1 MKLIVNKNQ
10 PWWALSLL
18 LAVQLGTASGA
29 AHAAPYTPTSD
40 AEVIETL
47 PGRAS
52 DPATRRVD
60 SLRKQLAARPD
71 DAALRVDIARRY
83 FDMAMAQGDP
93 RYVGYAAGALAPLN
107 NNTPGSGAQ
116 AVVGTVV
123 GAMMG
128 IKPADRSQRAEYFQV
143 RGMIEQ
149 FNHQF
154 DAALASLAQASQLNP
169 TSPEPL
175 LWRSAIYM
183 VQAKYPEAA
192 AECAKVKPLADPL
205 VGIGCSAYVDGSH
218 AGGLEAAF
226 NALSAAVKQYP
237 ASPPELLLWQ
247 YTRLAE
253 MALRLERFEA
263 AEGYYKSALKLG
275 IVDQFL
281 LGSYADLLLAR
292 KRPAEV
298 LTLLADWERSDIL
311 LLRLALAAKVSGDS
325 RAAGFAAQLR
335 DRFDAAARR
344 GDRLHEQEA
353 ARFELDIE
361 RNPKKALALASANYT
376 SQKEPRD
383 AEILMRA
390 ALGAGQAAQ
399 ARPALAWWRSSAH
412 QDANISNLANQ
423 LVAQGA
429 EK

>member
-1 MKLIVNKNQ
+1 MRFKKFTAILAIV
-10 PWWALSLL
+10 A
-18 LAVQLGTASGA
+18 LAVCLA
-29 AHAAPYTPTSD
+29 ATQSHAAPYTPASD
-40 AEVIETL
+40 ADVIERL

-52 DPATRRVD
+52 DPATRSVD

-93 RYVGYAAGALAPLN
+93 RYVGYAAGALRPLA
-107 NNTPGSGAQ
+107 NTMPSTPELA
-116 AVVGTVV
+116 
-123 GAMMG
+123 
-128 IKPADRSQRAEYFQV
+128 AEYFQV

-149 FNHQF
+149 FSHQF
-154 DAALASLAQASQLNP
+154 DPALASLAKAHQLNP
-169 TSPEPL
+169 TSAEPL

-192 AECAKVKPLADPL
+192 AECAKLKPIAEPL
-205 VGIGCSAYVDGSH
+205 ITIGCSAYVEGSS
-218 AGGLEAAF
+218 GGQLDAAF
-226 NALSAAVKQYP
+226 TKLAAAVTQYP
-237 ASPPELLLWQ
+237 QSAPELLLWQ

-253 MALRLERFEA
+253 MALRLERFDV

-275 IVDQFL
+275 ITDQFL
-281 LGSYADLLLAR
+281 LGSYADFLLMR

-298 LTLLADWERSDIL
+298 LVLLADWERSDIL
-311 LLRLALAAKVSGDS
+311 LLRLALAAQATKDV
-325 RAAGFAAQLR
+325 RANNFAGQLR
-335 DRFDAAARR
+335 ERFKDAAKR

-361 RNPKKALALASANYT
+361 RNPKKALELASANYT
-376 SQKEPRD
+376 VQKEPRD

-390 ALGAGQAAQ
+390 AVGAGKSEA
-399 ARPALAWWRSSAH
+399 ARPALTWWRAAGYQDPSIRALAAQLGSA
-412 QDANISNLANQ
+412 
-423 LVAQGA
+423 GA

>member
-1 MKLIVNKNQ
+1 MTRLQ
-10 PWWALSLL
+10 LFTGFFALAAC
-18 LAVQLGTASGA
+18 LASMQSQ
-29 AHAAPYTPTSD
+29 AAPYTPTND
-40 AEVIETL
+40 ADVIERL

-71 DAALRVDIARRY
+71 DASLRVDIARRY

-93 RYVGYAAGALAPLN
+93 RYVGYATGALAPLAN
-107 NNTPGSGAQ
+107 AVPTEPSLGA
-116 AVVGTVV
+116 A
-123 GAMMG
+123 
-128 IKPADRSQRAEYFQV
+128 YFQV
-143 RGMIEQ
+143 RGMVEQ
-149 FNHQF
+149 FTHQF
-154 DAALASLAQASQLNP
+154 DPALASLAKASALNP

-183 VQAKYPEAA
+183 VQARYPEAA
-192 AECAKVKPLADPL
+192 AECAKVRPLADPL

-226 NALSAAVKQYP
+226 NVLSSAVKQYP
-237 ASPPELLLWQ
+237 ASAPELLLWQ

-253 MALRLERFEA
+253 MALRLERFDV
-263 AEGYYKSALKLG
+263 AESYYKSALKLG
-275 IVDQFL
+275 ITDQFL
-281 LGSYADLLLAR
+281 LGSYADFLLAR

-311 LLRLALAAKVSGDS
+311 LLRLAIAAMATRDTRAANFAGQLRARFEEAAK
-325 RAAGFAAQLR
+325 
-335 DRFDAAARR
+335 R

-353 ARFELDIE
+353 ARFELDVE
-361 RNPKKALALASANYT
+361 RNAKKALALASTNYAT
-376 SQKEPRD
+376 QKEPRD

-390 ALGAGQAAQ
+390 ALSAGQAA
-399 ARPALAWWRSSAH
+399 PAKPAVAWWRSSRYEDPAV
-412 QDANISNLANQ
+412 SSLATQ
-423 LVAQGA
+423 LVGLGA